1 MFRRGLLV
9 VISGPS
15 GAGKGTLLN
24 LVRQSNEN
32 VRYSV
37 SATTR
42 QPREGEVDGF
52 NYFFK
57 SVDDFNT
64 MIEKDE
70 LIEWV
75 EYCGNYYG
83 TPRQYVADSLE
94 QGFDVIL
101 EIEVDGAVNV
111 KNKFPDCVSI
121 FILPPSFD
129 ELVKRI
135 EGRGTETSESIRK
148 RLDKAKKEMLYIDKY
163 DYFVINDNIERA
175 AGDIKNVLA
184 AEKLKLY
191 RNKDILKMMN
201 FIGIQEECIND

>member
-42 QPREGEVDGF
+42 QPREGEVDGL

-57 SVDDFNT
+57 SVDDFNA

-83 TPRQYVADSLE
+83 TPRQYVADSLK

-111 KNKFPDCVSI
+111 KSKFPDCVSI

-148 RLDKAKKEMLYIDKY
+148 RLDKAKKEILFIDKY

-175 AGDIKNVLA
+175 AGDIKNVLT